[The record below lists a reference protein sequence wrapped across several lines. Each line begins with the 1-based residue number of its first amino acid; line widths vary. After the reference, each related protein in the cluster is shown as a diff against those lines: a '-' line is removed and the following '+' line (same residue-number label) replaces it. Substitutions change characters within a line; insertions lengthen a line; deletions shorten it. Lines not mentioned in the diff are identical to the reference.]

1 MKASKEQVFRAAEL
15 LLKSGDKPTL
25 AAVRNVLGGGSYT
38 SIQEGLAEWKA
49 QQASRQAASEAAP
62 ASIAERLGAF
72 GIEIWRLASE
82 QATARLEAER
92 EGLEQTRAAL
102 ELERLEAAELAD
114 KLAAEVE
121 QLKTQL
127 AEQSQQ
133 AQAAELAASEA
144 LAQAREALAVTREE
158 AAQTKGELAGVRSLY
173 GELLARLPKAE
184 VVKTQD
190 DTNDDTGQGKP
201 AKATGAAKAKPA
213 KKPIAKISER
223 RPAEE
228 QPLPL

>member
-1 MKASKEQVFRAAEL
+1 MKASKEQVFRAAEQ

-25 AAVRNVLGGGSYT
+25 AAVRGLLGGGSYT

-49 QQASRQAASEAAP
+49 HQSRRQAASEAAP

-72 GIEIWRLASE
+72 GIEIWRLATE

-92 EGLEQTRAAL
+92 EGLEQARHAL

-121 QLKTQL
+121 QLKAQL
-127 AEQSQQ
+127 AEQAQQ
-133 AQAAELAASEA
+133 AQAAELAATEA
-144 LAQAREALAVTREE
+144 LAQAREALAATRED
-158 AAQTKGELAGVRSLY
+158 AAQAKGELAGVRSLY

-184 VVKTQD
+184 VAKTQD
-190 DTNDDTGQGKP
+190 DTGQAKP
-201 AKATGAAKAKPA
+201 AKATGATKAKAA
-213 KKPIAKISER
+213 KKATGKTVEKRIP
-223 RPAEE
+223 EE

>member
-1 MKASKEQVFRAAEL
+1 MKASKEQVFRAAEQ

-25 AAVRNVLGGGSYT
+25 AAVRGLLGGGSYT

-49 QQASRQAASEAAP
+49 HQSRRQAASEAAP

-92 EGLEQTRAAL
+92 EGLEQARAAL

-121 QLKTQL
+121 QLKAQL
-127 AEQSQQ
+127 AEQAQQ
-133 AQAAELAASEA
+133 AQAAALAATEA
-144 LAQAREALAVTREE
+144 LAQAREALAATRED
-158 AAQTKGELAGVRSLY
+158 AAQAKGELAGVRSLY

-184 VVKTQD
+184 VAKTQD
-190 DTNDDTGQGKP
+190 DTVDGTGQAKP
-201 AKATGAAKAKPA
+201 AKASGATKAKAS
-213 KKPIAKISER
+213 KKATGQTVGRSLP
-223 RPAEE
+223 EE